1 MKRIWLSPKG
11 HLNILEFTHGFK
23 HNFTPKCDS
32 REWSATSHVYVKQC
46 FLDSQLVAL
55 VACGIPWFA
64 VNFAQAGCYANVPLC
79 HFPSHTHHRCPVLRG
94 MHNLSKCLHCVG
106 AKEAH
111 GRWDICRWASRQK
124 NRLKICSLHTRDFVA
139 ASFRYLLADSLFPLF
154 PGGMVWGRRP
164 QAHTHFA
171 RAEGAEASVRQAAAI
186 APDDDWRG
194 RTRDSKATKCKA
206 QSPAE
211 ARAPA
216 APAAQMRRGE
226 EEEGRKG
233 GG

>member
-1 MKRIWLSPKG
+1 MG
-11 HLNILEFTHGFK
+11 HL
-23 HNFTPKCDS
+23 
-32 REWSATSHVYVKQC
+32 
-46 FLDSQLVAL
+46 
-55 VACGIPWFA
+55 
-64 VNFAQAGCYANVPLC
+64 PLC
-79 HFPSHTHHRCPVLRG
+79 EPPKKPTQDLLTAQLPT
-94 MHNLSKCLHCVG
+94 
-106 AKEAH
+106 
-111 GRWDICRWASRQK
+111 I
-124 NRLKICSLHTRDFVA
+124 
-139 ASFRYLLADSLFPLF
+139 ASFRYLLVDSLFPLF
-154 PGGMVWGRRP
+154 LGGMVWGRRP

-216 APAAQMRRGE
+216 APAAQIRRGD